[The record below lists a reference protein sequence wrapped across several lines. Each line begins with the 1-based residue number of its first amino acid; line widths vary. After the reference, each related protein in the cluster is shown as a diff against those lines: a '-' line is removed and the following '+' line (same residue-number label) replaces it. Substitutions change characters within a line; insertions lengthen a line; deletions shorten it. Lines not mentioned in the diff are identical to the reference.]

1 MSNIFNSSIKYARMA
16 VIILAVSLFSTVFVS
31 CGDDDDDEGFTT
43 EVSLFYESL
52 GSYNVNLSK
61 ITGDYIC
68 FSIPVK
74 SDGKDIDLSKKGDWS
89 VMGMVNKEVIEGYGN
104 EPDNM
109 FDSGSTLYIHKTGEK
124 TYEIRYTLKKTIN
137 GKQKVIKGSYSG
149 SMITASQK

>member
-1 MSNIFNSSIKYARMA
+1 MA

-89 VMGMVNKEVIEGYGN
+89 VMGMVNKEVIEGYGD

-109 FDSGSTLYIHKTGEK
+109 FDSGSTLYIHKT
-124 TYEIRYTLKKTIN
+124 
-137 GKQKVIKGSYSG
+137 
-149 SMITASQK
+149 

>member
-1 MSNIFNSSIKYARMA
+1 MSNIFNSSIKYVRMA

-31 CGDDDDDEGFTT
+31 CGDDDEDEGFVT

-89 VMGMVNKEVIEGYGN
+89 VMGMVNKEVIEGYGD

-149 SMITASQK
+149 SMITGQN

>member
-1 MSNIFNSSIKYARMA
+1 MSNIFNSSIKYVRMA
-16 VIILAVSLFSTVFVS
+16 VIILAVSLFSSVFVS

-89 VMGMVNKEVIEGYGN
+89 VMGMVNKEIN
-104 EPDNM
+104 DNPQYPQM
-109 FDSGSTLYIHKTGEK
+109 YYLC
-124 TYEIRYTLKKTIN
+124 N
-137 GKQKVIKGSYSG
+137 
-149 SMITASQK
+149 